1 MKAVYEEYKSHIKEL
16 LNNKVYI
23 FSIIIVAI
31 LAYGFTITNFSIGVD
46 DLCFDRYVTGGYIF
60 AAGRWGT
67 PLLYAILQIFEFTP
81 FWLEMIV
88 TILTVLMGIIFTA
101 FLKKEFSNKLKT
113 VHYIIAT
120 SMLISYPILH
130 QSFIY
135 QSTNLSVIIS
145 NLALIIIPILIYE
158 HLPKK
163 ENLKMCLLFS
173 IILPFF
179 ISMYE
184 SCCQTYICMVSII
197 AFIKIYNN
205 IKDKQAVKNTIKYIL
220 LSITILVGGLIV
232 NFLISNIIKS
242 ILDSNGMLQLDYSS
256 KAIPWLDFNNN
267 ILLMLKDNV
276 WLKIVEDFKNLQ
288 YIRTF
293 IIFAFISL
301 VITIIKG
308 IKEKRLILIPIMLT
322 IVLSNFI
329 INLLQIRVLYRINTS
344 WSIAI
349 AFFSIFIIMNI
360 NDKTINRIVSAIFCI
375 IVLFQT
381 KQMNQA
387 FYNDYVRYKKDANYG
402 YYLANAII
410 NECTDTT
417 KPVVYLYQKR
427 DGIHQNRINIDNGW
441 SIFDWGAGAFGEPG
455 AEITKFINSLGY
467 NFKIATNEQREEAI
481 YNLYSSRFEINSNDK
496 IYETDKYI
504 VVIINYII

>member
-1 MKAVYEEYKSHIKEL
+1 MKEVYEEYKKHIKDL

-23 FSIIIVAI
+23 FSIILVAI
-31 LAYGFTITNFSIGVD
+31 LSYGFTITNFSVGVD

-67 PLLYAILQIFEFTP
+67 PLLYTILQIFEFTP

-101 FLKKEFSNKLKT
+101 FLKKECSSKLKNI
-113 VHYIIAT
+113 HYIIAT
-120 SMLISYPILH
+120 SILISYPILH

-145 NLALIIIPILIYE
+145 NLVLMIIPILIYE

-163 ENLKMCLLFS
+163 ENFKMCLLFS

-184 SCCQTYICMVSII
+184 SCCQTYICMTFII

-205 IKDKQAVKNTIKYIL
+205 VKDKETVKHVVKYIFW
-220 LSITILVGGLIV
+220 SITILVGGLIL
-232 NFLISNIIKS
+232 NFLISKIIKG
-242 ILDSNGMLQLDYSS
+242 ILYSNGMLQIDYSS

-267 ILLMLKDNV
+267 ILLMLKNNI

-288 YIRTF
+288 YIRNF
-293 IIFAFISL
+293 VILAFISL
-301 VITIIKG
+301 AITIIKG
-308 IKEKRLILIPIMLT
+308 VKEKRFILIPIMLV
-322 IVLSNFI
+322 IILSNFI
-329 INLLQIRVLYRINTS
+329 INLLQIRVLYRIDTS
-344 WSIAI
+344 WSFSI
-349 AFFSIFIIMNI
+349 AFFSILIIMNI
-360 NDKTINRIVSAIFCI
+360 DDKTINNMVSIIFCI

-387 FYNDYVRYKKDANYG
+387 FYNDYVRYQKDANYG
-402 YYLANAII
+402 YYLANRII
-410 NECTDTT
+410 DKCSDTS
-417 KPVVYLYQKR
+417 KPLVYLYQKH

-441 SIFDWGAGAFGEPG
+441 SIFDWGVGAFGEPG

-467 NFKIATNEQREEAI
+467 NFKTATNEQTDEAI
-481 YNLYSSRFEINSNDK
+481 NDLYSSRFEINSNDK

-504 VVIINYII
+504 IVVINYII